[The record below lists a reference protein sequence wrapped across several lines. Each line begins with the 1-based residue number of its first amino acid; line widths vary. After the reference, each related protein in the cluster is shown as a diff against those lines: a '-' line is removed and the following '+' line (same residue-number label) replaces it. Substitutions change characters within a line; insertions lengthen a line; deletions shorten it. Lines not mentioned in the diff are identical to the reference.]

1 MWGDYLLGN
10 KSNASMIRKYLDS
23 ILTKGGPFTDPDSDL
38 GKGTISRLEES
49 KILSVDHIHFNYQ
62 VIH

>member
-1 MWGDYLLGN
+1 
-10 KSNASMIRKYLDS
+10 MIRKYLDS

-38 GKGTISRLEES
+38 GQGTISRLEES